1 MKTSRI
7 YKLLIFI
14 AFILLSSEMSFA
26 QKQPTKKVLTKTW
39 NCSKVEIQCGKKT
52 LKNFYKKIYVESTA
66 GSGSFKN
73 EKIVVKDANGNVISP
88 SPELIT
94 STKYTSAPYNLKGGQ
109 TYTITII
116 DGSGNIHKNNNG
128 QVNSYTIVAPKCG
141 VEKELGKKDSKINP
155 SILKKE

>member
-7 YKLLIFI
+7 FKTLIFI

-39 NCSKVEIQCGKKT
+39 NCSKVEILCGKKT

-66 GSGSFKN
+66 GSGNFKN
-73 EKIVVKDANGNVISP
+73 EKIVVKDAHGNIISP

-94 STKYTSAPYNLKGGQ
+94 STKFTSAPYNLKGGQ

-116 DGSGNIHKNNNG
+116 DGSGNIHRNNNG
-128 QVNSYTIVAPKCG
+128 QLNSYTIVAQK
-141 VEKELGKKDSKINP
+141 
-155 SILKKE
+155 